1 MFISIKHRGVEHS
14 YAPLTGNYLQVHSP
28 VVNLSVHKAV
38 QVYLRKKLPGLS
50 IHPAEIIIIPVSGK
64 VKSEKVKKYERNY

>member
-28 VVNLSVHKAV
+28 VINLSVHKAV
-38 QVYLRKKLPGLS
+38 QIYLRKKLPGLS
-50 IHPAEIIIIPVSGK
+50 IHPAEIIIKPVSGK
-64 VKSEKVKKYERNY
+64 VKSKKAGEEEN